1 MSAIKIKTPITSD
14 VAISLKAGGEVF
26 LTGVIFTA
34 RDAAHQRLHD
44 MIARGKKLPID
55 LKDIV
60 IYYAG
65 PTPPVPGRAV
75 GSCGPTTSS
84 RMDLFTPE
92 LMKLGLGA
100 MIGKGDR
107 SLEVRNAI
115 KKYKRVYFL
124 ATGGIG
130 ALLSTKVKASK
141 AVLFND
147 LGPEAIY
154 KMEVVDFPL
163 IVGID
168 SKGNDIYDKAKWK
181 SV

>member
-1 MSAIKIKTPITSD
+1 MTPVKIKTPLTKEIITGLNTGDEILLS
-14 VAISLKAGGEVF
+14 
-26 LTGVIFTA
+26 GVIFTA
-34 RDAAHQRLHD
+34 RDAAHKRIHD
-44 MIARGKKLPID
+44 LIAKGKHIPLN
-55 LKDIV
+55 LKDAV

-65 PTPPVPGRAV
+65 PTPPRPNRII

-92 LMKLGLGA
+92 LLRLGLGG

-107 SLEVRNAI
+107 SKEVKRAI
-115 KKYKRVYFL
+115 KKYKSIYFL

-130 ALLSTKVKASK
+130 ALLSDKVKMAEPI
-141 AVLFND
+141 LFKD

-163 IVGID
+163 TVGID
-168 SKGNDIYDKAKWK
+168 SKGNGIYDKAKWK
-181 SV
+181 T